1 MTMENIRT
9 YLLDGCN
16 SWEELKEKEVAKASK
31 MASKYLNEYS
41 QATDTHE
48 KEQYPKIAGLYQE
61 ALESPVYSQASAV
74 NTARQRIQDI
84 LGEQPLNTVI
94 WNSNIKRTGEDNGK
108 KFTDYFVNTFGS
120 EFVSND
126 ELTNMTYEGLR
137 KKLYDE
143 IGLEYVPLENAEEVG
158 MLKSGVDFTNGYPT
172 VSSLSMGQVSDLEKL
187 IEGQN
192 ISYSGE
198 KERTM

>member
-1 MTMENIRT
+1 MAENIRT

-16 SWEELKEKEVAKASK
+16 SWEELKEKEIEKASK
-31 MASKYLNEYS
+31 MASEYLNAYS
-41 QATDTHE
+41 QATDVYE
-48 KEQYPKIAGLYQE
+48 KEKYAKIAGLYQE

-74 NTARQRIQDI
+74 NTARQKIQDV
-84 LGEQPLNTVI
+84 LGGQALNSVI
-94 WNSNIKRTGEDNGK
+94 WDNNVKQIGEDHGK

-120 EFVSND
+120 DFLSHD
-126 ELTNMTYEGLR
+126 ELINMTYEVLR

-143 IGLEYVPLENAEEVG
+143 IGLEYVPLEKAEEVG

-172 VSSLSMGQVSDLEKL
+172 VSSLSMGQISDLEKL

-192 ISYSGE
+192 ISYSDE